1 MLETRWDLFDPGLH
15 QSRRKRQKR
24 PHSVLVNDMLKS
36 KKVGFLHI
44 YTTYRKT
51 GNKFPLF
58 VVPEEFELFQHVV
71 DHYKKDLT
79 VSKTG
84 EVWFR

>member
-1 MLETRWDLFDPGLH
+1 MFAPYCELTL
-15 QSRRKRQKR
+15 
-24 PHSVLVNDMLKS
+24 LVNDMLKS

-58 VVPEEFELFQHVV
+58 VVSEEFELFQHVV
-71 DHYKKDLT
+71 DHYNN
-79 VSKTG
+79 G
-84 EVWFR
+84 PEWFESSGKIKFL